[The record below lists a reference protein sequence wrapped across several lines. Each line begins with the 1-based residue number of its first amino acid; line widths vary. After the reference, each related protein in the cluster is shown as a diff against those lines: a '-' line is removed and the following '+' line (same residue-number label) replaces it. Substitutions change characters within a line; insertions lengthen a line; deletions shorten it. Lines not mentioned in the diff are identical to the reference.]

1 MSTLTLRSPNLHEET
16 WGMLLPRVV
25 STTSS
30 PSAQDLGLGLGLF
43 WGFKIP
49 PGIRFHF
56 PAKIIL
62 KKRLENIEKSSSENF
77 LKLRFEYE
85 LGARVHTLI
94 LESSAS
100 TVVQIISPF
109 T

>member
-1 MSTLTLRSPNLHEET
+1 MGNAASKGSFNNFFFFRSRFGIGIGIIL
-16 WGMLLPRVV
+16 GIQD
-25 STTSS
+25 S
-30 PSAQDLGLGLGLF
+30 PGDSF
-43 WGFKIP
+43 SF
-49 PGIRFHF
+49 R
-56 PAKIIL
+56 AKIIL

-100 TVVQIISPF
+100 TVFQIISPF
-109 T
+109 D